1 MMKLTKH
8 QLCQMLKNVRSELG
22 VPNSKQTEEEILDIV
37 FDALEVAP
45 GQFRREY
52 LLRENLVVY
61 MDRYPVYASMQQGF
75 KSPLVTRM
83 HSNDLDCVVIV
94 SDSVIKGKSSLFAG
108 FCTDDRQS
116 IMSLLEGLSFGLD
129 ALIREYKVSSDGD
142 DSVFAAIF
150 PLESILRF

>member
-8 QLCQMLKNVRSELG
+8 QLCQMFKNVESELG

-37 FDALEVAP
+37 YDALEVGP
-45 GQFRREY
+45 GLFRREY
-52 LLRENLVVY
+52 LLRENLIVY

-75 KSPLVTRM
+75 KSTLITRM

-94 SDSVIKGKSSLFAG
+94 SDSVIKGKASLFAG
-108 FCTDDRQS
+108 FCTEDKQS
-116 IMSLLEGLSFGLD
+116 VLSLLEGLSFGLD
-129 ALIREYKVSSDGD
+129 VLIREYKLSQEDG

>member
-1 MMKLTKH
+1 
-8 QLCQMLKNVRSELG
+8 MLKNVKSELG

-37 FDALEVAP
+37 FDALELAP
-45 GQFRREY
+45 GPFRREF
-52 LLRENLVVY
+52 LLRENFTVY

-83 HSNDLDCVVIV
+83 HNNDLDCVVIV

-116 IMSLLEGLSFGLD
+116 IMSLLDGLLFGLD
-129 ALIREYKVSSDGD
+129 VLIREYKVSPDGG